1 MSAKPLV
8 TAQPGP
14 PLFLYRDDD
23 LLLVD
28 KPSGLAMHR
37 GYSSERGD
45 YLLTRVRDAVGFHVY
60 LVNRLDR
67 GTSGVVALTTA
78 PELVEPLQRAFASG
92 HVDKR
97 YLALVRGHVQGEQL
111 IDYAIP
117 KSDAPDAPRVSA
129 QTIIRGIGCA
139 EGRYSLVEAVPLTGR
154 YHQIRRHMKHVHHP
168 LVGDTTYGD
177 GKVNRSV
184 RERFGLMRLAL
195 HAAALALPHPRTG
208 DPITVTAKVPAE
220 LHHALTALGL
230 PVEVAFSRLGE
241 RDGRRSF
248 DADYSENPIR

>member
-1 MSAKPLV
+1 MSSKPLV

-14 PLFLYRDDD
+14 PLFLYRDED
-23 LLLVD
+23 LILVD
-28 KPSGLAMHR
+28 KPSGLAVHR

-67 GTSGVVALTTA
+67 GTSGVVALTTTA
-78 PELVEPLQRAFASG
+78 ELVLPLQRAFALG
-92 HVDKR
+92 QVDKR
-97 YLALVRGHVQGEQL
+97 YLALVRGHVRGEQL
-111 IDYAIP
+111 VDYAIP

-129 QTIIRGIGCA
+129 QTIIRAIDFA

-154 YHQIRRHMKHVHHP
+154 YHQIRRHMKHLHHP

-208 DPITVTAKVPAE
+208 KPLVVKAPLPPD
-220 LHHALTALGL
+220 LRHALSMLGL

-241 RDGRRSF
+241 RDARRSF
-248 DADYSENPIR
+248 DSE